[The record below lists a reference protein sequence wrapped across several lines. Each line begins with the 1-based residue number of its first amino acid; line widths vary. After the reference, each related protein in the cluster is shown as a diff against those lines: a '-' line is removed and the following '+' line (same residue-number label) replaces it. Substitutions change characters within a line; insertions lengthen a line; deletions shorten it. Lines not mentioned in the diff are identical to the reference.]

1 LVFVSAQSAEV
12 LMAEVKDQRHPQYT
26 KDRQIVNDLLAQ
38 SAPNNREQADL
49 ARLMVRYKGFV
60 GARDI
65 QADLLKVLNNWQ
77 LTEESLFTKTREI
90 HAIGKVYMA
99 QDEGQDDWS

>member
-1 LVFVSAQSAEV
+1 MTEA
-12 LMAEVKDQRHPQYT
+12 KDQKHPQYT

-38 SAPNNREQADL
+38 SAPSNRDHAEL
-49 ARLMVRYKGFV
+49 GRLIIRYKGFV

-65 QADLLKVLNNWQ
+65 QSDLLKVLNNWQ
-77 LTEESLFTKTREI
+77 LTEEALFIKTRGI

-99 QDEGQDDWS
+99 QDEEQEDWA

>member
-1 LVFVSAQSAEV
+1 
-12 LMAEVKDQRHPQYT
+12 MAESKDQRHPQYT
-26 KDRQIVNDLLAQ
+26 KDRQIANELLTQ
-38 SAPNNREQADL
+38 TAPKNRDYAEL
-49 ARLMVRYKGFV
+49 GRLIIRYKDFV

-77 LTEESLFTKTREI
+77 LTEEVLFAKTRDI

-99 QDEGQDDWS
+99 EGEGQDDWA

>member
-1 LVFVSAQSAEV
+1 
-12 LMAEVKDQRHPQYT
+12 MAEVKDQRHPQYT
-26 KDRQIVNDLLAQ
+26 KDRQIVNELLTQ
-38 SAPNNREQADL
+38 TAPSNRDYAEL
-49 ARLMVRYKGFV
+49 GRLIVRYKGFV

-77 LTEESLFTKTREI
+77 LTEEALFIKTRAI